1 VSEHGLE
8 RKRSAC
14 FWALEARRSKRD
26 ACAPVWGRRS
36 DLRPIDRVS
45 RIHVPKLFIAGA
57 NDDYTKID
65 ESRAIVAAAA
75 EPKEL
80 WVINGAKHEDL
91 LQFAGQDYQKR
102 ILQFFDRYLRKDVAS
117 QP

>member
-1 VSEHGLE
+1 
-8 RKRSAC
+8 
-14 FWALEARRSKRD
+14 
-26 ACAPVWGRRS
+26 
-36 DLRPIDRVS
+36 VS
-45 RIHVPKLFIAGA
+45 RLNVPKLFIAGA